1 MEISIRERKVV
12 FIGNGRSVQCKIIQN
27 AQLFVEKLG
36 RLIELDTDGIWCGL
50 TSSFLRPWPSNPCI
64 PSHATPTDTL
74 KLGQS
79 LSTIDR
85 STLVSANGLF
95 ELGFLS
101 PGKSSNQYVAI
112 WYQNISKQDTIWV
125 ANRESPIPAS
135 SSAILVLTDAGNL
148 ELISQG
154 ATGNGNLV
162 LQASQNSILWQSF
175 DHPGSTFI
183 QGMHM
188 GINIKTGARQL
199 YTCWR
204 SPDDPAPGNFSMG
217 LDPSGSTQL
226 FIWKDGKVPH
236 WRSGEWNGAANFLGI
251 PWVPLYSKGFFLETE
266 GNQKYYTFTACNDSL
281 IRFVLHWN
289 GTDSIYMY
297 AGASQGWED
306 FWNQPVKQCEI
317 YGACGPNGLCRN
329 NGDLASC
336 SCLDGYQPKSNQA
349 WKAGNRS
356 AGCIRQAALGCLNK
370 GQSGY
375 KKLQGMKL
383 PDLTERVSYIG
394 DSDTCQSYC
403 SSNCSCIAYS
413 YVTTVGCM
421 TWSGDLM
428 DLYHF
433 DNGGYDLY
441 VKAPHDSSNRRIAI
455 IAGSVSACIVLL
467 LVVSIFIWRQFVLD
481 SGPKGSLD
489 STHGLEESTRATN
502 NFGSSNKLG
511 EGGFGLVYKGK
522 LPGGEEIAVKR
533 LSATSRQG
541 IEEFKNEVLL
551 IAKLQHRNL
560 VRLLG
565 CCIQGREKLLVYE
578 FLPNKSLDAFLFG
591 TIYSIY

>member
-1 MEISIRERKVV
+1 M
-12 FIGNGRSVQCKIIQN
+12 FFFFFLNH
-27 AQLFVEKLG
+27 
-36 RLIELDTDGIWCGL
+36 
-50 TSSFLRPWPSNPCI
+50 SSFFFFFCLVSCLAI

-74 KLGQS
+74 KPGQS
-79 LSTIDR
+79 LSTIDGA
-85 STLVSANGLF
+85 TLVSANGLF
-95 ELGFLS
+95 ELGFFS

-154 ATGNGNLV
+154 ATGNVTVWSTNTSSLNMTTLQLSNEGNLV
-162 LQASQNSILWQSF
+162 LQSIQNSILWQSF

-226 FIWKDGKVPH
+226 FIWKDGTVPY

-251 PWVPLYSKGFFLETE
+251 PWVPLYSKGFFFETE
-266 GNQKYYTFTACNDSL
+266 GDQKYYTFTACNDSL

-289 GTDSIYMY
+289 GTDSSFMY

-336 SCLDGYQPKSNQA
+336 SRLDGYQPKSNHA

-375 KKLQGMKL
+375 KKLQ
-383 PDLTERVSYIG
+383 
-394 DSDTCQSYC
+394 
-403 SSNCSCIAYS
+403 
-413 YVTTVGCM
+413 
-421 TWSGDLM
+421 
-428 DLYHF
+428 
-433 DNGGYDLY
+433 
-441 VKAPHDSSNRRIAI
+441 DSSNRRIAI

-467 LVVSIFIWRQFVLD
+467 LVVSIFIWRQFVFG
-481 SGPKGSLD
+481 SGPKGICLSI
-489 STHGLEESTRATN
+489 
-502 NFGSSNKLG
+502 
-511 EGGFGLVYKGK
+511 LV
-522 LPGGEEIAVKR
+522 L
-533 LSATSRQG
+533 
-541 IEEFKNEVLL
+541 
-551 IAKLQHRNL
+551 
-560 VRLLG
+560 
-565 CCIQGREKLLVYE
+565 
-578 FLPNKSLDAFLFG
+578 
-591 TIYSIY
+591 